1 MGIVSERKSMP
12 IKLPEGLPAGPS
24 LEREGIELLRDCAPG
39 RAGTRALRLA
49 VLNLM
54 PDKPV
59 TERQL
64 ARLLGST
71 PTPVELVL
79 LTTESYT
86 PTHTSPA
93 HMKTFYA
100 TWREIRHERIDGLI
114 VTGAPLAHLDF
125 EQVRY
130 WRELK
135 AIMSWARRNLSHTL
149 YICWGAQ
156 AALYH
161 FHGVRRHA
169 LLAKMFG
176 VFPQRIV
183 HPEASVLNGFDDGFW
198 APVSRHTEVRVADLP
213 SGRGLRILAESSEAG
228 VCLIEDEAC
237 RALYMFNHLE
247 YETDTLDAEYHRD
260 LAAGK
265 CIHVPEHYYVN
276 DDPSELPIN
285 RWRLYA
291 HLFFSNWIG
300 DIYQQNR
307 FQSAAVA

>member
-1 MGIVSERKSMP
+1 MP
-12 IKLPEGLPAGPS
+12 IKLPEGLPAGAL
-24 LEREGIELLRDCAPG
+24 LEQEGIELFGDRDSD
-39 RAGTRALRLA
+39 RWGTRPLRVAL
-49 VLNLM
+49 LNLM
-54 PDKPV
+54 PDKPA

-79 LTTESYT
+79 LTTESYR
-86 PTHTSPA
+86 PTHTSAA
-93 HMKTFYA
+93 HLKAFYT
-100 TWREIRHERIDGLI
+100 TWRAIRHQRIDGLI

-135 AIMSWARRNLSHTL
+135 AILSWARRNVSNTL
-149 YICWGAQ
+149 TICWGAQ
-156 AALYH
+156 AAIYH
-161 FHGVRRHA
+161 FHGVRRRP

-176 VFPQRIV
+176 VFPQRILD
-183 HPEASVLNGFDDGFW
+183 PGASILNGFQDGFW
-198 APVSRHTEVRVADLP
+198 APVSRHTEVRAADLP
-213 SGRGLRILAESSEAG
+213 PGRGLKILARSSEAG

-247 YETDTLDAEYHRD
+247 YETETLDAEYRRD

-265 CIHVPEHYYVN
+265 SIHAPEHYYVN
-276 DDPSELPIN
+276 DDAGELPIN

-300 DIYQQNR
+300 DIYHRTR
-307 FQSAAVA
+307 FETAAVA

>member
-1 MGIVSERKSMP
+1 MP
-12 IKLPEGLPAGPS
+12 IKLPEGLPAGAL
-24 LEREGIELLRDCAPG
+24 LEQEGIELSSDRDPG
-39 RAGTRALRLA
+39 RWGTRPLRVAL
-49 VLNLM
+49 LNLM
-54 PDKPV
+54 PDKLA
-59 TERQL
+59 TERQF

-79 LTTESYT
+79 LTTESYR
-86 PTHTSPA
+86 PTHTSAA
-93 HMKTFYA
+93 HMKAFYT
-100 TWREIRHERIDGLI
+100 TWRAIRHERIDGLI
-114 VTGAPLAHLDF
+114 VTGAPLAHLEF

-135 AIMSWARRNLSHTL
+135 AILSWARRNVANTL

-156 AALYH
+156 AAIYH
-161 FHGVRRHA
+161 FHGVRRHP

-176 VFPQRIV
+176 VFPQRILD
-183 HPEASVLNGFDDGFW
+183 PGASILNGFQDGFW
-198 APVSRHTEVRVADLP
+198 APVSRHTEVRAADLP
-213 SGRGLRILAESSEAG
+213 PGRGLRVLAQSSEAG

-247 YETDTLDAEYHRD
+247 YETETLDAEYRRD

-265 CIHVPEHYYVN
+265 SIHVPEHYYV
-276 DDPSELPIN
+276 DDDAGELPIN

-300 DIYQQNR
+300 DIYHRTR
-307 FQSAAVA
+307 FETAAVA